1 MCIRDRNKLNKKI
14 ELIDK
19 YKINGDLV
27 EAQMFAY
34 IGMRSFKNLEISNKN
49 TTGVKKNLS
58 GGILYFPD

>member
-1 MCIRDRNKLNKKI
+1 MVILK
-14 ELIDK
+14 
-19 YKINGDLV
+19 
-27 EAQMFAY
+27 AQMFAY

>member
-1 MCIRDRNKLNKKI
+1 MYKRQ
-14 ELIDK
+14 LIDK

-49 TTGVKKNLS
+49 TTGVKKKLS